1 LSIISERDRRP
12 DLIDD
17 DFDPLFG
24 TAPEF
29 SYLTD
34 RRRLAALLHRFGV
47 RLGERQLHTL
57 SALVFLAEEEILE
70 AEAESPEAFKRRFLG
85 VGGKYDLD

>member
-1 LSIISERDRRP
+1 VRAKQR
-12 DLIDD
+12 
-17 DFDPLFG
+17 G
-24 TAPEF
+24 EF

-34 RRRLAALLHRFGV
+34 RQRLPALLHRFGV

-70 AEAESPEAFKRRFLG
+70 AEAESPESFKRRVLG
-85 VGGKYDLD
+85 IGAKHDLD